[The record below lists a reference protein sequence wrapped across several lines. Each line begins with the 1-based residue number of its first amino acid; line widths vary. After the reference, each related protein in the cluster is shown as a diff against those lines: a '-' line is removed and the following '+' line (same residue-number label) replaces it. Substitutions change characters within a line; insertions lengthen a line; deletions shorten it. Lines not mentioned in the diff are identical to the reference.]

1 MYFEKYKYVKNLDK
15 MQISINQ
22 KRFYKLLKIKIDS
35 NSEYIKHYAHAAFKI
50 YVMDITG
57 YQDICGYSEKK
68 KNREEIQFFDIFE
81 LVFC

>member
-1 MYFEKYKYVKNLDK
+1 
-15 MQISINQ
+15 
-22 KRFYKLLKIKIDS
+22 
-35 NSEYIKHYAHAAFKI
+35 
-50 YVMDITG
+50 MDITG